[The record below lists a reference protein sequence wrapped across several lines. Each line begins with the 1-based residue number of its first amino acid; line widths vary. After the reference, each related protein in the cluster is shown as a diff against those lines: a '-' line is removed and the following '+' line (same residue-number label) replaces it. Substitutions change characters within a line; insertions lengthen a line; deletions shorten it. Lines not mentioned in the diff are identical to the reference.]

1 MRAADLLRRKIKA
14 TGPEQGEIAA
24 AQYTPDMALDRLQL
38 ALACSKVDHRLA
50 ARAVAEVHQWVHWLI
65 YGGDSFGNMI
75 VLYQPGP
82 KRDDL
87 ERRMLILTE
96 ELRVCAMALE
106 LRHDFRVG
114 AIEQLRI
121 AAGYLRVMSLALRQR
136 DRRRRTLREF
146 AKREFLSSNR
156 AQALVNT
163 VAGAIR
169 IVRESLETSLERDVR
184 IDYLV
189 MLDLFAVI
197 IGRGMTSGRLLGD
210 YYSGTHTR
218 SGGFKP
224 ELQDREYQAQH
235 ALAGIW
241 IGYNYGFFGQYG
253 AMFMEWYGDEPQ
265 DVECYAVTC
274 PLGRELNAENLD
286 RLPAKLARAI
296 GDRTVISPP

>member
-1 MRAADLLRRKIKA
+1 
-14 TGPEQGEIAA
+14 
-24 AQYTPDMALDRLQL
+24 
-38 ALACSKVDHRLA
+38 LACSKVDHRLA

-65 YGGDSFGNMI
+65 YGGDSYGNML

-82 KRDDL
+82 RRDDL

-106 LRHDFRVG
+106 LGRDFRVG

-121 AAGYLRVMSLALRQR
+121 AGGDLRVMSLAFRQR
-136 DRRRRTLREF
+136 DQRRRTLREF
-146 AKREFLSSNR
+146 AIREFVSPNR

-169 IVRESLETSLERDVR
+169 IVRESLETSIERDVR

-210 YYSGTHTR
+210 HYSGTHSR
-218 SGGFKP
+218 SGGFRP
-224 ELQDREYQAQH
+224 ELQDRDFQAQH

-241 IGYNYGFFGQYG
+241 IGYNYGFFGQCG

-265 DVECYAVTC
+265 DVECYEVTC

-296 GDRTVISPP
+296 GDRSVIPPP